1 MIIENKNQKVVTR
14 FAPSPT
20 GDPHVGNIR
29 TALFVWLFARHYGGK
44 FILRIEDTDQDR
56 LVPGS
61 LEKIK
66 QSLEWLGLN
75 WDEYYEQSKR
85 LDIYQKYAEQ
95 LLAQGSAYRC
105 FCSKERLDEM
115 RQVQT
120 ASHQSPR
127 YDRKCFNLTKDE
139 INVLLKKKIPYVIR
153 FKIPEQGSILFD
165 DLIRGQIVF
174 QNCELDD
181 QVILKS
187 DGFPTYHLAVVVD
200 DHLMDVTHVLRAEEW
215 LSSTPKHI
223 LIYQALKWQ
232 PPKFAHLPMI
242 LGPDKSKLSK
252 RHGAVSVLQYKE
264 QGYLPQAIVN
274 FLAFLGWN
282 PGTNQEIF
290 NLSELVEKFNI
301 GRVQKGAAIFN
312 LDRLNW
318 HNKFYIKNMPQKE
331 LVEKC
336 LTYLPEDSR
345 KKVENS
351 EINFDEVVKAEKER
365 LITLGDINELTEYLF
380 CDILEY
386 DQQLL
391 FWKEMTQKRLLEA
404 LSFAMELILNLKSTE
419 FSTENIQKALLHSAK
434 SFSSDRGE
442 LLWPMRVALSG
453 QKASLPPADL
463 IHILGVDKSIRRL
476 EAGIKKVGM

>member
-1 MIIENKNQKVVTR
+1 MNIGDKNQKVVTR

-66 QSLEWLGLN
+66 QSLKWLGLN

-85 LDIYQKYAEQ
+85 LDIYQKYAKQ
-95 LLAQGSAYRC
+95 LIEQGSAYYC
-105 FCSKERLDEM
+105 FCTHRRLEEM
-115 RQVQT
+115 RQAQT
-120 ASHQSPR
+120 ANGQPPR

-139 INVLLKKKIPYVIR
+139 IDVLLKKKTPYVIR
-153 FKIPEQGSILFD
+153 FKIPDQGSISFE
-165 DLIRGQIVF
+165 DLIRGQIIF
-174 QNCELDD
+174 QNRELDD

-200 DHLMDVTHVLRAEEW
+200 DYLMGVTHVLRAEEW

-223 LIYQALKWQ
+223 LIYQALGWQ

-242 LGPDKSKLSK
+242 LGLDKSKLSK

-264 QGYLPQAIVN
+264 QGYLPEAVVN

-290 NLSELVEKFNI
+290 TQSELVKQFDL

-318 HNKFYIKNMPQKE
+318 YNKFYIKNMPQKE
-331 LVEKC
+331 LIKKC
-336 LTYLPEDSR
+336 MAYLPEVSR

-351 EINFDEVVKAEKER
+351 EIDFSEVVKAEKER
-365 LITLGDINELTEYLF
+365 LITLGDITKLSGYLF
-380 CDILEY
+380 CDNLEY

-391 FWKEMTQKRLLEA
+391 FWKEMDRKRLIGA
-404 LSFAMELILNLKSTE
+404 LSFAKELIFNLKFTE
-419 FSTENIQKALLHSAK
+419 FSTENIQKTLLHSAK
-434 SFSSDRGE
+434 SFSVDRGE
-442 LLWPMRVALSG
+442 LLWPLRAALSG
-453 QKASLPPADL
+453 QKASLPPADI
-463 IHILGVDKSIRRL
+463 IHILGKDESVRRL
-476 EAGIKKVGM
+476 DLALRKVGR